1 MKLVVREAESS
12 ALAGAIREDAIVATS
27 EVALVEITRA
37 VRISGLEDDLEHDLA
52 DVLQGCVLVAAE
64 SEILRSAAALASER
78 LRPLDAIHLATAVAV
93 APDVMYVYD
102 RRLGDAARTLGLRV
116 ESPGASEP

>member
-1 MKLVVREAESS
+1 MKLLIREAESAFLVS
-12 ALAGAIREDAIVATS
+12 ALFNAEVVATS

-37 VRISGLEDDLEHDLA
+37 VRISGLEQDLEHELV
-52 DVLQGCVLVAAE
+52 DVLQGCVLVAVD

-78 LRPLDAIHLATAVAV
+78 LRPLDAIHLATALAV

-102 RRLGDAARTLGLRV
+102 RRLGDAAREVGLRV
-116 ESPGASEP
+116 EAPGTSGP